1 MMAIGQGISDED
13 VFATVKKNLEDMRE
27 LWDDV
32 VLLLFF
38 YLTFLKKRFYNYL
51 CCVGKKPSNA
61 EFYLDNVSDVE
72 TFMNRITSLYRKFKK
87 DSL

>member
-38 YLTFLKKRFYNYL
+38 YLIF
-51 CCVGKKPSNA
+51 
-61 EFYLDNVSDVE
+61 
-72 TFMNRITSLYRKFKK
+72 
-87 DSL
+87 